1 MTPRQAQVALACFV
15 LLATGVTYN
24 ALYMQ
29 GDAAGSRKVASE
41 APGKPP
47 EDRARR
53 GQTAKPASPV
63 ADAGKRPAA
72 KPGAKSEIVTG
83 ALPDEAGA
91 DTIRVIQRELVQRGL
106 GPVAVDGVMR
116 PATRAAILAYEYDN
130 RLPLTGEATEPLLR
144 SLLLGAPSTEVAGSR
159 EVRSTHAEDVIKQVQ
174 RLLAARGYRPGA
186 IDGRLSAETVE
197 AIRSFE
203 QAQGLLPAKG
213 RVSAEVY
220 ARLQD
225 NPRLNKSAEA
235 R

>member
-29 GDAAGSRKVASE
+29 GDAADSRKVGSATS
-41 APGKPP
+41 AKPP
-47 EDRARR
+47 EDHARR
-53 GQTAKPASPV
+53 AQTAKPGTPPAET
-63 ADAGKRPAA
+63 GKRTAL
-72 KPGAKSEIVTG
+72 KPGASKSDIVTG

-91 DTIRVIQRELVQRGL
+91 DTIRGIQRELVQRGL

-130 RLPLTGEATEPLLR
+130 RLPLTGEATDPLLR
-144 SLLLGAPSTEVAGSR
+144 GLLLGAPSAQVTGAR
-159 EVRSTHAEDVIKQVQ
+159 EVRSSHAEDMIKQVQ
-174 RLLAARGYRPGA
+174 RLLAAKGYRPGP

-203 QAQGLLPAKG
+203 QAQGLVPAKG

-220 ARLQD
+220 VRLQD
-225 NPRLNKSAEA
+225 SAKLKSAEA